1 MMYNVKDILNKL
13 TPKKN
18 VLIIGAAIVDII
30 IDLEQLPKT
39 GEDVTAKSTK
49 QSVGGCAYNVADVL
63 SKLNLPFD
71 LMIPLGNGAYSEII
85 YKAFK
90 EQQYPIFRVKENIDN
105 GYCLSLVENNG
116 ERTFITMPGLELAM
130 KKEWFNHLDMKKY
143 DYIYVSG
150 YELEG
155 ENGKVLVDV
164 LQNKQNTAK
173 IVFDPGP
180 RLSFIDRDVLEKI
193 LKMSCLLTINDK
205 EAINL
210 AKMYA
215 DINTVEEAGK
225 YLFTMTNK
233 PVVITNGKKGALI
246 AADKITIVDGFSV
259 KVKDTIGAGDSHTGS
274 LLAGLS
280 CDIDLETATYLANKI
295 ASVVVS
301 REGAATAPNLNE
313 LLNE

>member
-1 MMYNVKDILNKL
+1 
-13 TPKKN
+13 
-18 VLIIGAAIVDII
+18 
-30 IDLEQLPKT
+30 
-39 GEDVTAKSTK
+39 
-49 QSVGGCAYNVADVL
+49 
-63 SKLNLPFD
+63 
-71 LMIPLGNGAYSEII
+71 MIPIGNGSYSEII

-90 EQQYPIFRVKENIDN
+90 KQNYPIFRIDEQLDN

-116 ERTFITMPGLELAM
+116 ERTFVTMPGLELAM
-130 KKEWFNHLDMKKY
+130 RKEWFNHLDMKKY

-164 LQNKQNTAK
+164 LQNKQTTAK
-173 IVFDPGP
+173 IIFDPGP
-180 RLSFIDRDVLEKI
+180 RLSFIDRDILEKI
-193 LKMSCLLTINDK
+193 LKMDCLLTINDK

-210 AKMYA
+210 AKMYV
-215 DINTVEEAGK
+215 DINTVEEAGT
-225 YLFTMTNK
+225 YLFTLTNE

-246 AADKITIVDGFSV
+246 ATDKIIIVDGFAV

>member
-1 MMYNVKDILNKL
+1 MYNLKDILNKL

-39 GEDVTAKSTK
+39 GEDITAKSTK

-90 EQQYPIFRVKENIDN
+90 EQKYPIFRIDEQLDN

-130 KKEWFNHLDMKKY
+130 RKEWFNHLDMKTY

-155 ENGKVLVDV
+155 KNGKVLVDV
-164 LQNKQNTAK
+164 LKDKQTTAK
-173 IVFDPGP
+173 IIFDPGP
-180 RLSFIDRDVLEKI
+180 RLSFIDRDILEKI
-193 LKMSCLLTINDK
+193 LKMDCLLTINDK

-210 AKMYA
+210 AKMYV
-215 DINTVEEAGK
+215 DINTVEESGT
-225 YLFTMTNK
+225 YLFTLTNE

-246 AADKITIVDGFSV
+246 ATDKIIIVDGFAV

-280 CDIDLETATYLANKI
+280 CDVDLKVATYLANKI

-301 REGAATAPNLNE
+301 REGAATAPSLNE
-313 LLNE
+313 LLSE

>member
-1 MMYNVKDILNKL
+1 MYNLKDILNKL

-90 EQQYPIFRVKENIDN
+90 EQKYPIFRIDEQLDN

-155 ENGKVLVDV
+155 ENGEVLVDV
-164 LQNKQNTAK
+164 LKNKQDTAK
-173 IVFDPGP
+173 VIFDPGP
-180 RLSFIDRDVLEKI
+180 RLRFIDKDILESI
-193 LKMSCLLTINDK
+193 LNLDCLLTINDK
-205 EAINL
+205 EAISL
-210 AKMYA
+210 ANMYVNVNNVN
-215 DINTVEEAGK
+215 DAGK
-225 YLFTMTNK
+225 YLFTLTNE

-246 AADKITIVDGFSV
+246 VNDKITIVDGFAV

-280 CDIDLETATYLANKI
+280 CDVDLKVATYLANKI

>member
-1 MMYNVKDILNKL
+1 MYNLKDILNKL

-71 LMIPLGNGAYSEII
+71 LMIPIGNGSYSEII

-90 EQQYPIFRVKENIDN
+90 KQNYPIFRIDEQLDN

-130 KKEWFNHLDMKKY
+130 RKEWFNHLDMKKY

-164 LQNKQNTAK
+164 LKDKQTTAK
-173 IVFDPGP
+173 IIFDPGP
-180 RLSFIDRDVLEKI
+180 RLSFIDRDILEKI
-193 LKMSCLLTINDK
+193 LKMDCLLMINDK

-210 AKMYA
+210 AKMYV
-215 DINTVEEAGK
+215 DINTVEEAGT
-225 YLFTMTNK
+225 YLFTLTNE

-246 AADKITIVDGFSV
+246 ATDKIIIVDGFAV

-280 CDIDLETATYLANKI
+280 CDVDLKVATYLANKI

-301 REGAATAPNLNE
+301 REGAATAPSLNE
-313 LLNE
+313 LLSE